1 MAELG
6 DEVRRLLEA
15 PNFAHL
21 ATVLPDG
28 SPHSVP
34 LWVRLEG
41 ERIAFFTQ
49 PGSRK
54 AQNLA
59 RDPRVALS
67 LTDFENPYLS
77 AWLRGRVVEELDG
90 EEALEVID
98 RLSVKYTGEPFPMR
112 SGIVF
117 LLEVERSGYFA
128 LPFAHTPPE

>member
-6 DEVRRLLEA
+6 DEVRGLLEA
-15 PNFAHL
+15 PNYGHL

-34 LWVRLEG
+34 IWVLLED

-77 AWLRGRVVEELDG
+77 AWLRGRVVASP
-90 EEALEVID
+90 EAAPRCSAGTIL
-98 RLSVKYTGEPFPMR
+98 
-112 SGIVF
+112 
-117 LLEVERSGYFA
+117 
-128 LPFAHTPPE
+128 